1 MTTEN
6 IASPV
11 EREASAIS
19 PTGNRQLLD
28 FVNAPETRI
37 SNKSSEVTFKA
48 VNWNRP
54 DDEYTSTFWSQNI
67 MQFWTDEEIPL
78 SDDKM
83 SWIQLSPEEQELYMK
98 VLGGLTLLDTVQGG
112 VGMPQILDHVDG
124 LQRKAVLGFM
134 AMMEQIHAKSYSSIF
149 TTLASTEEIDRLFQ
163 WVETNRHLQV
173 KAEEISRYYR
183 SIDSKKDLYL
193 AMASSVLL
201 ESYLFYSGF
210 FYPLYLAGQ
219 GKMTS
224 SGEIIDLILRDESI
238 HGLYVGVLAQEV
250 FRDLEPAEQ
259 QEASAELLELFHK
272 LHRNEEAYTDDLY
285 STIGLQEEVKAFIR
299 YNANKAMMNL
309 GREPLFPEEEVN
321 PIILNGISTKTKQ
334 HDFFSKK
341 GNGYVRT
348 VHVEALRDEDFSFD
362 F

>member
-1 MTTEN
+1 M
-6 IASPV
+6 SM
-11 EREASAIS
+11 R
-19 PTGNRQLLD
+19 
-28 FVNAPETRI
+28 
-37 SNKSSEVTFKA
+37 A

-54 DDEYTSTFWSQNI
+54 DDDFTITFWNQNI

-83 SWIQLSPEEQELYMK
+83 SWLTLNDAERELYMK

-112 VGMPQILDHVDG
+112 VGMPKILEHVDG

-134 AMMEQIHAKSYSSIF
+134 GMMEQIHAKSYSSIF
-149 TTLASTEEIDRLFQ
+149 TTLASTEEIDGVFR
-163 WVETNRHLQV
+163 WVENNEHLQL
-173 KAEEISRYYR
+173 KAETISQYYKD
-183 SIDSKKDLYL
+183 IDSPKSLYL
-193 AMASSVLL
+193 AMAASVLL

-250 FRDLEPAEQ
+250 FAKLDAEEQREALETFHG
-259 QEASAELLELFHK
+259 LLQL
-272 LHRNEEAYTDDLY
+272 LHANEEKYTESLY
-285 STIGLQEEVKAFIR
+285 DSVGLTEDVKKFVR
-299 YNANKAMMNL
+299 YNANKALMNL
-309 GREPLFPEEEVN
+309 GLDPIFPEEDVN
-321 PIILNGISTKTKQ
+321 PIVFNGISTRTKQ

-348 VHVEALRDEDFSFD
+348 IHVEPLTDDDFRF
-362 F
+362 

>member
-1 MTTEN
+1 M
-6 IASPV
+6 SV
-11 EREASAIS
+11 
-19 PTGNRQLLD
+19 L
-28 FVNAPETRI
+28 
-37 SNKSSEVTFKA
+37 KA

-54 DDEYTSTFWSQNI
+54 DDDFTITFWNQNI
-67 MQFWTDEEIPL
+67 MQFWTDDEIPL

-83 SWIQLSPEEQELYMK
+83 SWLTLNDDERDLYMK

-112 VGMPQILDHVDG
+112 VGMPKLLEHVEG

-134 AMMEQIHAKSYSSIF
+134 GMMEQIHAKSYSSIF
-149 TTLASTEEIDRLFQ
+149 TTLATTEEIDGVFR
-163 WVETNRHLQV
+163 WVEQNVFLQT
-173 KAEEISRYYR
+173 KAETISQYYNHIR
-183 SIDSKKDLYL
+183 TPKELYL
-193 AMASSVLL
+193 AMCASVLL

-250 FRDLEPAEQ
+250 FAGLS
-259 QEASAELLELFHK
+259 QEDQEDATETLLGLLRY
-272 LHRNEEAYTDDLY
+272 LHGNEERYTEQLY
-285 STIGLQEEVKAFIR
+285 ASVGLVDEVKAFLR
-299 YNANKAMMNL
+299 YNANKALMNL
-309 GREPLFPEEEVN
+309 GQDPLFEEEEIN
-321 PIILNGISTKTKQ
+321 PIVLNGISTRTKQ

-348 VHVEALRDEDFSFD
+348 IHVEPLTDDDFRFE
-362 F
+362 

>member
-1 MTTEN
+1 M
-6 IASPV
+6 
-11 EREASAIS
+11 
-19 PTGNRQLLD
+19 
-28 FVNAPETRI
+28 
-37 SNKSSEVTFKA
+37 KA

-54 DDEYTSTFWSQNI
+54 DDDFTQTFWQQNV

-83 SWIQLSPEEQELYMK
+83 DWELMSSEERTLYK
-98 VLGGLTLLDTVQGG
+98 NVLGGLTLLDTVQGG
-112 VGMPQILDHVDG
+112 VGMPKILEHVDG

-149 TTLASTEEIDRLFQ
+149 TTLASNEEIDEIFR
-163 WVETNRHLQV
+163 WVETNPQLQK
-173 KAEEISRYYR
+173 KAKIITEWYN
-183 SIDSKKDLYL
+183 SIETPQDLYR
-193 AMASSVLL
+193 AMAASVLL

-238 HGLYVGVLAQEV
+238 HGLYVGVLAQELV
-250 FRDLEPAEQ
+250 ATFSQAEQ
-259 QEASAELLELFHK
+259 EQLAKEVLDLLLELYE
-272 LHRNEEAYTDDLY
+272 NEVIYTDELY
-285 STIGLQEEVKAFIR
+285 SSLGLQEEVKAYVR
-299 YNANKAMMNL
+299 YNANKALMNL
-309 GREPLFPEEEVN
+309 GLEPHFPEEPIN
-321 PIILNGISTKTKQ
+321 PIVFNGISTHTKQ

-341 GNGYVRT
+341 GNGYIRT
-348 VHVEALRDEDFSFD
+348 LNVEPLTDDDFVFN

>member
-1 MTTEN
+1 M
-6 IASPV
+6 
-11 EREASAIS
+11 
-19 PTGNRQLLD
+19 
-28 FVNAPETRI
+28 
-37 SNKSSEVTFKA
+37 KA

-54 DDEYTSTFWSQNI
+54 DDDFSNTFWNQNI

-83 SWIQLSPEEQELYMK
+83 SWMTLNDSERELYMK

-112 VGMPQILDHVDG
+112 VGMPKIMEHVEG

-134 AMMEQIHAKSYSSIF
+134 GMMEQIHAKSYSSIF
-149 TTLASTEEIDRLFQ
+149 TTLATTEEIDGVFR
-163 WVETNRHLQV
+163 WVENNRCLQT
-173 KAEEISRYYR
+173 KAETISQYYR
-183 SIDSKKDLYL
+183 GIETRKDLYL
-193 AMASSVLL
+193 AMAASVLL

-238 HGLYVGVLAQEV
+238 HGLYVGVLAQEL
-250 FRDLEPAEQ
+250 F
-259 QEASAELLELFHK
+259 AELDTDERQDALETFNGLLHY
-272 LHRNEEAYTDDLY
+272 LHRNEEQYTEELY
-285 STIGLQEEVKAFIR
+285 GSVGLVDEVKKFVR
-299 YNANKAMMNL
+299 YNANKALMNL
-309 GREPLFPEEEVN
+309 GLDPAFPEEEVN
-321 PIILNGISTKTKQ
+321 PIVFNGISTRTKQ

-348 VHVEALRDEDFSFD
+348 IHVEPLTDDDFRF
-362 F
+362 

>member
-1 MTTEN
+1 MKPIDLATPEAP
-6 IASPV
+6 ASG
-11 EREASAIS
+11 SA
-19 PTGNRQLLD
+19 
-28 FVNAPETRI
+28 APAAAPLR
-37 SNKSSEVTFKA
+37 A

-54 DDEYTSTFWSQNI
+54 DDDFTATFWSQNL

-83 SWIQLSPEEQELYMK
+83 SWMYLNDQERDTYMK

-112 VGMPQILDHVDG
+112 VGMPSLTEHVEG

-134 AMMEQIHAKSYSSIF
+134 GMMEQIHAKSYSSIF
-149 TTLASTEEIDRLFQ
+149 TTLASTEEIDAVFK
-163 WVETNRHLQV
+163 WVELHPLLQK
-173 KAEEISRYYR
+173 KATVISGYYR
-183 SIDSKKDLYL
+183 NIESPRDLYM
-193 AMASSVLL
+193 AMAASVLL

-250 FRDLEPAEQ
+250 HASLSAQEQ
-259 QEASAELLELFHK
+259 SETLQELNELLLK
-272 LHRNEEAYTDDLY
+272 LHANEELYTDELY
-285 STIGLQEEVKAFIR
+285 TAIGLQEEVKKFVR

-309 GREPLFPEEEVN
+309 GLEPVFEEEDVN
-321 PIILNGISTKTKQ
+321 PIVFNGISTRTKQ

-348 VHVEALRDEDFSFD
+348 LNVEPLRDEDFTFE

>member
-1 MTTEN
+1 MC
-6 IASPV
+6 A
-11 EREASAIS
+11 
-19 PTGNRQLLD
+19 L
-28 FVNAPETRI
+28 
-37 SNKSSEVTFKA
+37 KA

-54 DDEYTSTFWSQNI
+54 DDDFTNMFWNQNI

-83 SWIQLSPEEQELYMK
+83 SWIELSDAERTLYKK

-112 VGMPQILDHVDG
+112 VGMPKILEHVDG

-149 TTLASTEEIDRLFQ
+149 TTLATTEEIDAVFR
-163 WVETNRHLQV
+163 WVEENRYLQT
-173 KAEEISRYYR
+173 KADTISQYYKNITTGK
-183 SIDSKKDLYL
+183 SLYL
-193 AMASSVLL
+193 AMAASVLL

-238 HGLYVGVLAQEV
+238 HGVYVGVLAQEV
-250 FRDLEPAEQ
+250 Y
-259 QEASAELLELFHK
+259 AELDEDEQKDAYETLRGLLQFLHQNEMSYTEELYG
-272 LHRNEEAYTDDLY
+272 EV
-285 STIGLQEEVKAFIR
+285 GLTGEVKTFVR

-309 GREPLFPEEEVN
+309 GLDPVFPEEDVN
-321 PIILNGISTKTKQ
+321 PIVFNGISTKTKQ

-348 VHVEALRDEDFSFD
+348 LHVEPLTDDDFKFD

>member
-1 MTTEN
+1 MG
-6 IASPV
+6 
-11 EREASAIS
+11 AI
-19 PTGNRQLLD
+19 
-28 FVNAPETRI
+28 
-37 SNKSSEVTFKA
+37 KA

-54 DDEYTSTFWSQNI
+54 DDDFTSMFWNQNI

-83 SWIQLSPEEQELYMK
+83 SWLTLSPSEQNLYMK

-112 VGMPQILDHVDG
+112 VGMPKLLEHVDG

-134 AMMEQIHAKSYSSIF
+134 GMMEQIHAKSYSSIF
-149 TTLASTEEIDRLFQ
+149 TTLATTEEIDGVFH
-163 WVETNRHLQV
+163 WVEQNRHLQL
-173 KAEEISRYYR
+173 KAETISQYYT
-183 SIDSKKDLYL
+183 SITTRKELYL
-193 AMASSVLL
+193 AMAASVLL

-250 FRDLEPAEQ
+250 YAELDEDEQ
-259 QEASAELLELFHK
+259 QEAYESVYGLLHY
-272 LHRNEEAYTDDLY
+272 LHDNEERYTEELY
-285 STIGLQEEVKAFIR
+285 TEIGLADEVKAFLR

-309 GREPLFPEEEVN
+309 GQEPAFPDDEEIN
-321 PIILNGISTKTKQ
+321 PIVFNGLSTRTKQ

-348 VHVEALRDEDFSFD
+348 IHVEPLSDEDFSF
-362 F
+362 